1 MKIAIIGT
9 GRMGATLIRKL
20 SAAGHAVRIANSRG
34 PDTIRDLARETGT
47 TAMTSAEAVQDVELV
62 IVSVPFNAM
71 VALKPLLNT
80 VSNSVPIADT
90 SNYLSSR
97 DGHIEALDAGETES
111 VWMQEQLGRPL
122 IKAWNALVQ
131 ATLQDKG
138 KTKAEP
144 GRLAV
149 PVAGDDPEV
158 KQIVM
163 NLVEDTGFDAVD
175 AGTIEESWRIQAGS
189 PAYCTELTAEE
200 LEQARTLADREA
212 ALKRR
217 DAIADIISS
226 WPIDDAWSF
235 DHVVA
240 LHRAATRFPRQREVA
255 ASRGE
260 PDTGHGLLPR
270 RRGRAQSPAT
280 EER

>member
-34 PDTIRDLARETGT
+34 PDTIQDLARETGT

-62 IVSVPFNAM
+62 IVSVPFHAM
-71 VALKPLLNT
+71 VTLKPLLNT

-90 SNYLSSR
+90 SNYLSSH
-97 DGHIEALDAGETES
+97 GHIEALDAGETES

-138 KTKAEP
+138 KTKGEP
-144 GRLAV
+144 GSLAV

-158 KQIVM
+158 KQIMM

-200 LEQARTLADREA
+200 LAQALTLADREA

-217 DAIADIISS
+217 DAIGDIISS
-226 WPIDDAWSF
+226 WPVDDAWSF

-255 ASRGE
+255 ASRGG
-260 PDTGHGLLPR
+260 PDTGHGPLAR

-280 EER
+280 DER